1 MSGRTTE
8 VLVLTASAVALPTTP
23 LFFRRSVTVQNLG
36 PNPIFVAF
44 SSAAAV
50 ATKAHRLAQYDTLS
64 VNGESFEL
72 YAITTSANQVT
83 GAATIVS
90 EVSL

>member
-23 LFFRRSVTVQNLG
+23 LFFRRKVVVQNLG

-44 SSAAAV
+44 SAATAV
-50 ATKAHRLAQYDTLS
+50 ASKAHRLAQYASLE
-64 VNGESFEL
+64 VEGESFEL
-72 YAITTSANQVT
+72 YAITTSADQVT

-90 EVSL
+90 ELSP

>member
-8 VLVLTASAVALPTTP
+8 VLVLTTATALPTTP
-23 LFFRRSVTVQNLG
+23 LFFRRAVEIQNLG

-44 SSAAAV
+44 SSATAV
-50 ATKAHRLAQYDTLS
+50 ASKAHRLAQYAS
-64 VNGESFEL
+64 MVVSGESFEL
-72 YAITTSANQVT
+72 YAITTVNQVT

-90 EVSL
+90 EIER